1 MISEHINVLL
11 VDDDAA
17 YAGLS
22 QHLMNRFPNKKFNI
36 VWKENGDSALQELKT
51 NQQINIVLVDY
62 NIPEKNG
69 LEIIK
74 EIREEKISIPIILLT
89 SSKNFKVAVEAM
101 KYDVEDY
108 LVKEEAVDTLLPRTI
123 LAVLERVKIKKQIE
137 SAEKEKILSRKRAE
151 AIRELIVTICHEF
164 NNPLAAI
171 KISTDIIARRNIS
184 PEMKEIL
191 DQLVNK
197 LNIIEKEIAT
207 LRDLDISELKR

>member
-184 PEMKEIL
+184 PKMKEIL

>member
-1 MISEHINVLL
+1 MNNEHINVLL

-17 YAGLS
+17 YAALS
-22 QHLMNRFPNKKFNI
+22 QHMMDRFPNKKFNI
-36 VWKENGDSALQELKT
+36 VWKENGDTALQELKT
-51 NQQINIVLVDY
+51 NRNINIVLVDY
-62 NIPEKNG
+62 NIPDKNG

-74 EIREEKISIPIILLT
+74 EIREEKISTPIILLT

-108 LVKEEAVDTLLPRTI
+108 LVKEEAVDTLLPRAI

-137 SAEKEKILSRKRAE
+137 SAGKEKILSKKKAE

-171 KISTDIIARRNIS
+171 KISTDIITRQNIS
-184 PEMKEIL
+184 PEIKEIL
-191 DQLVNK
+191 NQLVNK
-197 LNIIEKEIAT
+197 LNVIEKEIAT